1 MPPLGEATVDDAQYQ
16 DNSIFINEIE
26 FIVHGPIVAG
36 TISEFTTGLKIG
48 AATYDERENAFWA
61 VLDDFSGGF
70 GHRVLDIRAAGGT
83 HFDNVGGIDL
93 RHPRHISLPG
103 LRTVTTPT
111 SSLNPDAI
119 GSANGPFAPTM
130 LFSNLGSDQIH
141 MAIGN
146 ALYTLN
152 VAGTLTRRETIAGGG
167 DRIVAIV
174 DFRGSDGTRRL
185 YANSEDD
192 ANYFF
197 STNGTTWANGS
208 GLSGQSGMLLLWH
221 AIVWDAQIIAFG
233 KTGAGATGITSSADG
248 VNWSNDDSNIGFHWI
263 PRDNSGIFFVG
274 VAMAPWGASAPY
286 FIDTG
291 DLYVLDWYVYNAVRI
306 EGLGEDNRLLRGT
319 IWNGQIVVT
328 DGRRV
333 WLYEPA
339 SANIRPIGPFG
350 VEGAAPSWIDN
361 DYRIAQLIGGA
372 NDLFALCVSE
382 SVAVPSND
390 YRIAVYNGVGWSWFG
405 PEVTGQIPW
414 GALVGTIVSTTDT
427 TAFFPRSLHVMQHPL
442 ASVTTTLSSW
452 QLPEIGDVAYVGS
465 GQNQSFEDGPLTFE
479 TGWFDGGFSDLE
491 GVLLKM
497 DIDGYQ
503 INADETVRVEY
514 RLNNN
519 ESSGYT
525 DLGTFTDTQQT
536 LFFTDDGKGIPFKT
550 VQFRVSLDRGST
562 AQATPILKALI
573 LLFDK
578 KPLMRTSWTVKIDAS
593 RMIERNR
600 TLENEE
606 LATFEAIWQQL
617 KTFYN
622 TPQLLTLRVPSVESG
637 GVLVRITDMPA
648 TIEDFRES
656 FGGRG
661 TIQIDMIETVARR

>member
-1 MPPLGEATVDDAQYQ
+1 MPLGDATVDEAQYQ
-16 DNSIFINEIE
+16 DNSIFINDIE
-26 FIVHGPIVAG
+26 FIVHGPIAVGA
-36 TISEFTTGLKIG
+36 ISEFTTGLKIG

-70 GHRVLDIRAAGGT
+70 GHRILDIRAAGGT
-83 HFDNVGGIDL
+83 HFDNVGGVDV

-103 LRTVTTPT
+103 LRTVTTPA
-111 SSLNPDAI
+111 SSLNPTSIASNSTPFVVSMLPSNVGVDA
-119 GSANGPFAPTM
+119 
-130 LFSNLGSDQIH
+130 IH

-146 ALYTLN
+146 AVYTLGLTG
-152 VAGTLTRRETIAGGG
+152 ALTRRATFAGASK
-167 DRIVAIV
+167 IVSII

-185 YANSEDD
+185 YLCNETS

-197 STNGTTWANGS
+197 STDGTTWSDGS
-208 GLSGQSGMLLLWH
+208 GLAGQSGMLLLRE
-221 AIVWDAQIIAFG
+221 AIVWDAQIIAYG
-233 KTGAGATGITSSADG
+233 QTAGGAIGLTSSADG

-263 PRDNSGIFFVG
+263 PRDGNGVSMVGI
-274 VAMAPWGASAPY
+274 AMAPWGASAVY
-286 FIDTG
+286 FIDLG
-291 DLYVLDWYVYNAVRI
+291 SLYVLDWYVYNAVKI
-306 EGLGEDNRLLRGT
+306 QGLGEDNRLLRGT

-350 VEGAAPSWIDN
+350 IEGAAPSWIDN
-361 DYRIAQLIGGA
+361 DYRIAQLIAGA

-382 SVAVPSND
+382 SLNVPSND

-414 GALVGTIVSTTDT
+414 GAIIGTLVSTTDT
-427 TAFFPRSLHVMQHPL
+427 GTFTARSLHVMQHPL
-442 ASVTTTLSSW
+442 ASLTTTLSSW

-465 GQNQSFEDGPLTFE
+465 GRNQSFEDGPLNFE

-497 DIDGYQ
+497 AIDGYQ

-514 RLNNN
+514 RLNND
-519 ESSGYT
+519 ETSAYT
-525 DLGTFTDTQQT
+525 DLGTFTDVQQT
-536 LFFTDDGKGIPFKT
+536 LFFTTDRKGLPFKT
-550 VQFRVSLDRGST
+550 VQFRISLDRGST
-562 AQATPILKALI
+562 AQATPILRALI

-578 KPLMRTSWTVKIDAS
+578 KPLLRTSWTVKIDAA
-593 RMIERNR
+593 RMKERNM
-600 TLENEE
+600 TLEDET
-606 LATFEAIWQQL
+606 LATFENVWQQL

-622 TPQLLTLRVPSVESG
+622 TPQLLELRVPSLESG
-637 GVLVRITDMPA
+637 GILVRITDMPA
-648 TIEDFRES
+648 TVEDIREAV
-656 FGGRG
+656 GGRG
-661 TIQIDMIETVARR
+661 TIQIDMIETVAR